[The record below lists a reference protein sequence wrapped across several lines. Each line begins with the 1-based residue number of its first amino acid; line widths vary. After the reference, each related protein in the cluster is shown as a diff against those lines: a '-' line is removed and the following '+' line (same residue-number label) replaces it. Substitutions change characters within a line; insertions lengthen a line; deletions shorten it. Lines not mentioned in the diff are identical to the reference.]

1 MTKSDLISELSR
13 RQNIPVARAESIVD
27 AIFGSI
33 EATLCRGER
42 IEIRG
47 LGSFEL
53 RSYGAYSGRN
63 PRTGEKVE
71 VKPKRLPFFKV
82 GKEMKDRINQGAGA
96 PAQRPSASAPVGLA
110 GARQSLDGGDES
122 PATPAGLSDTG
133 LESSVGA
140 S

>member
-1 MTKSDLISELSR
+1 MTKSDLINELSR
-13 RQNIPVARAESIVD
+13 RQNVPVARAESIVD

-33 EATLCRGER
+33 EATLCLGER

-53 RSYGAYSGRN
+53 RTYGAYSGRN
-63 PRTGEKVE
+63 PRTGEKVN

-82 GKEMKDRINQGAGA
+82 GKEMKDRINQAAGA
-96 PAQRPSASAPVGLA
+96 PGQRPSSSAPTPLA
-110 GARQSLDGGDES
+110 DPRAALGGSDSS
-122 PATPAGLSDTG
+122 PATLADAAV
-133 LESSVGA
+133 ESSVGA

>member
-63 PRTGEKVE
+63 PRTGEKVD

-82 GKEMKDRINQGAGA
+82 GKEMKDRINHVAGA
-96 PAQRPSASAPVGLA
+96 PGHRPSSAALA
-110 GARQSLDGGDES
+110 GARDALDRGDES
-122 PATPAGLSDTG
+122 PATPAGLADTA

>member
-1 MTKSDLISELSR
+1 MTKSDLINELSR
-13 RQNIPVARAESIVD
+13 RQNVPVARAESIVD

-33 EATLCRGER
+33 EATLCLGER

-53 RSYGAYSGRN
+53 RTYGAYSGRN
-63 PRTGEKVE
+63 PRTGEKVD

-82 GKEMKDRINQGAGA
+82 GKEMKDRINHAAATAG
-96 PAQRPSASAPVGLA
+96 QRSS
-110 GARQSLDGGDES
+110 S
-122 PATPAGLSDTG
+122 PAPTPLADPRAALGGADASPTTLADAGV
-133 LESSVGA
+133 ESSVGA